1 MTDSGGVNRP
11 IGYWLRLVDS
21 LLTERINTAQRRH
34 SMTRVEWQILNVLR
48 EAAEPSASRVA
59 EVMRPFAS
67 QDELDEVLV
76 ALTKRG
82 WVEARAENR
91 FALTRVGVE
100 VFENAQQAQA
110 AVREQLMSSVT
121 TDEYL
126 LVVAVLQRMATSL
139 QAHDPGQGSPS
150 GD

>member
-1 MTDSGGVNRP
+1 
-11 IGYWLRLVDS
+11 
-21 LLTERINTAQRRH
+21 
-34 SMTRVEWQILNVLR
+34 
-48 EAAEPSASRVA
+48 
-59 EVMRPFAS
+59 MRPFAS

-100 VFENAQQAQA
+100 VFENAQQAQT
-110 AVREQLMSSVT
+110 AVRELFMSSVT

-126 LVVAVLQRMATSL
+126 LVVSVLQRMATSL
-139 QAHDPGQGSPS
+139 QAHDPGQELPGA
-150 GD
+150 D